1 VRARTLRL
9 SALSVFASLS
19 IVDSLL
25 NGRSKFLAEVERL
38 RLAIEAAAKK
48 PVLFL
53 VDEIFG
59 GTNSRDRRIA
69 AEAVV
74 RTLVNRRAKIARLD
88 AKFTQNARKHGPCRK
103 KMRFANYKRDEAR
116 CLFHLR
122 SQQAPGN
129 GHSGII
135 LSPKP
140 G

>member
-1 VRARTLRL
+1 MRARTLRL

-69 AEAVV
+69 AEGRVQPLRHRCGEAGWTA
-74 RTLVNRRAKIARLD
+74 RAPLV
-88 AKFTQNARKHGPCRK
+88 
-103 KMRFANYKRDEAR
+103 
-116 CLFHLR
+116 
-122 SQQAPGN
+122 
-129 GHSGII
+129 
-135 LSPKP
+135 
-140 G
+140 